1 LAYTAVR
8 PNAIP
13 PGHGKPSTHSR
24 NRRRK
29 KKRDYQ
35 KIAKTGPLES
45 LTEVS
50 TAPRSFSEATSAP
63 VGSSRL
69 LDPVEPVWIPL
80 STSPLARSS
89 KPTAPQTVVP
99 LSNKPTGGPLSIQDY
114 VSTQR
119 EAQDTTAASNT
130 NYVYITPDQVVMG
143 SLRNKNK
150 KKGFKHSMAG
160 PIPRKIVFTDDERQ
174 RESNN
179 IASAASKPSEDVA
192 LEMNVTDL
200 QSPST
205 RKPFSRL
212 IPPSELQELG
222 QLPPNMFVTCVDVGV
237 GIMDFGGSSSRK
249 QGRKRKGKGRDMY
262 EYDWG
267 QGQADG
273 YEEVFYDN
281 ERMLLHDTTARNDTT
296 LSKPSGEDA
305 IDWSKAEQ
313 RWETSVVVQS
323 PEQIAIGALVGWKVK
338 N

>member
-8 PNAIP
+8 LNGIP

-35 KIAKTGPLES
+35 KIAKAVPLET
-45 LTEVS
+45 LTEAS
-50 TAPRSFSEATSAP
+50 TAPKSLSEANSVP
-63 VGSSRL
+63 VGPSRL
-69 LDPVEPVWIPL
+69 PNVEPVLIPL
-80 STSPLARSS
+80 SLSPLARSS
-89 KPTAPQTVVP
+89 VVP
-99 LSNKPTGGPLSIQDY
+99 LSNSSTSGALSIQDY

-119 EAQDTTAASNT
+119 EAQDATSNT

-179 IASAASKPSEDVA
+179 LTSTASNIGTRNEDVA
-192 LEMNVTDL
+192 LEMNVTDF
-200 QSPST
+200 QSSST
-205 RKPFSRL
+205 QKPFSRL

-237 GIMDFGGSSSRK
+237 GIMDFGGCSSR
-249 QGRKRKGKGRDMY
+249 RKSRQRKGKGREVY
-262 EYDWG
+262 GYDWG
-267 QGQADG
+267 QGQAAG
-273 YEEVFYDN
+273 YEEDYHDN
-281 ERMLLHDTTARNDTT
+281 EKMLHDTAARNDTT
-296 LSKPSGEDA
+296 PSKPSGTDA

-323 PEQIAIGALVGWKVK
+323 PEQIAIGAMVGWKV

>member
-1 LAYTAVR
+1 VL
-8 PNAIP
+8 IP
-13 PGHGKPSTHSR
+13 F
-24 NRRRK
+24 
-29 KKRDYQ
+29 
-35 KIAKTGPLES
+35 S
-45 LTEVS
+45 L
-50 TAPRSFSEATSAP
+50 
-63 VGSSRL
+63 SS
-69 LDPVEPVWIPL
+69 
-80 STSPLARSS
+80 LARSS
-89 KPTAPQTVVP
+89 KSTALQTVVP
-99 LSNKPTGGPLSIQDY
+99 LSDNSTGGPLSIQDY

-119 EAQDTTAASNT
+119 EAQDTTAVSNT

-179 IASAASKPSEDVA
+179 IASAASKPGTRNEDLG

-200 QSPST
+200 QSSST

-249 QGRKRKGKGRDMY
+249 KGRKRKGKGQDIY

-273 YEEVFYDN
+273 YEEDFHDN
-281 ERMLLHDTTARNDTT
+281 ERMLLHDAAARNDTT
-296 LSKPSGEDA
+296 PLKPSGDDA

-338 N
+338 K